1 MLKASFPEFQLPP
14 RDALAAAV
22 KKMGLASL
30 KDKQVEAILS
40 FVGGKDVFVSLPTGY
55 GKSIIYAILPQVYDE
70 LLGECSYRFI
80 FLSGIAV
87 TMLSLTLLQVL
98 LDT

>member
-1 MLKASFPEFQLPP
+1 MLKASFPEFQFPP

-40 FVGGKDVFVSLPTGY
+40 FVGGKDVFVSLPTDY

-70 LLGECSYRFI
+70 LLGECSYCFI
-80 FLSGIAV
+80 FVSNITCLV
-87 TMLSLTLLQVL
+87 
-98 LDT
+98 